1 MWGYLPKIPE
11 LGRLSQEDY
20 EFQASL
26 RYAAIPCF
34 KKKKGKRKKDFTN
47 GKKFQKKW
55 LSDFKTSAPTKSATN
70 A

>member
-34 KKKKGKRKKDFTN
+34 KKKKRKKK
-47 GKKFQKKW
+47 KKFHKW
-55 LSDFKTSAPTKSATN
+55 EKISKEMVI
-70 A
+70 